1 MDCLRRVQI
10 EVEAAAALRDHAQ
23 ERAIVPGRDIE
34 NMHALGVDG
43 LGHRGG
49 RGAQAAQF
57 LRPCEVSCFGQ
68 FRNRHARGPFQ
79 IVARVMRRIGV
90 AALIRH
96 SLCVQTLRLSTSCGL
111 AETGG
116 LA

>member
-10 EVEAAAALRDHAQ
+10 EVEAAAALRDDAQ
-23 ERAIVPGRDIE
+23 ERAIVPGRDVE
-34 NMHALGVDG
+34 NMRALGIDG

-49 RGAQAAQF
+49 RGAQAAEF
-57 LRPCEVSCFGQ
+57 LRPCEVGCLGQ
-68 FRNRHARGPFQ
+68 FRDRHARISFAS
-79 IVARVMRRIGV
+79 VARVMRRIGV